1 MIYIIAFCDLSSSG
15 KSSLINS
22 SIGKRILENG
32 VCRTTF
38 EHRTLEHQTLE
49 KYQIQDD
56 DGCKFIVDL
65 PRICNSDE
73 KDTQKFND
81 ITKSQIKNATFVFF
95 VSDVHKAFITD
106 YHGIHYYK
114 SLE

>member
-1 MIYIIAFCDLSSSG
+1 MEYVEQHLNIGHLKNIRSKMMMVAVDLSG
-15 KSSLINS
+15 
-22 SIGKRILENG
+22 
-32 VCRTTF
+32 
-38 EHRTLEHQTLE
+38 
-49 KYQIQDD
+49 
-56 DGCKFIVDL
+56 
-65 PRICNSDE
+65 ICDSDE